1 MADTIFNRVAE
12 SKLITF
18 DLEKLYQIGDRI
30 TIDLSQWLDKGI
42 ILREKEFRLKLKQH
56 NWKAYRNQF
65 VAIYC
70 STDAVLPAWASLL
83 VTTYLQPYAKKV
95 VMGTLV
101 DLETNLFTE
110 EIKKINISS
119 FKDKAVIIK
128 GCTDKKVPEDSYVQL
143 ISRLQPVVKS
153 LFYGEACSS
162 VPLFKKRNSYF

>member
-30 TIDLSQWLDKGI
+30 TIDLSQWLDKEI

-162 VPLFKKRNSYF
+162 VPLFKKKK

>member
-101 DLETNLFTE
+101 DLETHLFTE

-119 FKDKAVIIK
+119 FKDKVVIIK

-162 VPLFKKRNSYF
+162 VPLFKKKK

>member
-30 TIDLSQWLDKGI
+30 PIDLSQWLDKGI

-83 VTTYLQPYAKKV
+83 VTTYLQPYAKRV
-95 VMGTLV
+95 VMGSLV
-101 DLETNLFTE
+101 DLETHLFTE

-128 GCTDKKVPEDSYVQL
+128 GCSDKKVPEDSYVQL

-162 VPLFKKRNSYF
+162 VPLFKKKK

>member
-30 TIDLSQWLDKGI
+30 PIDLSQWLDKGI

-95 VMGTLV
+95 VMGTLI
-101 DLETNLFTE
+101 DLETHLFTE
-110 EIKKINISS
+110 EIKKINVSS

-162 VPLFKKRNSYF
+162 VPLFKKKK

>member
-30 TIDLSQWLDKGI
+30 PIDLSQWLDKGI

-95 VMGTLV
+95 VMGTLI
-101 DLETNLFTE
+101 DLETHLFTE
-110 EIKKINISS
+110 EIKKINVSS

-128 GCTDKKVPEDSYVQL
+128 GCSDKKVPEDSYVQL

-162 VPLFKKRNSYF
+162 VPLFKKKK

>member
-30 TIDLSQWLDKGI
+30 PIDLSQWLDKGI
-42 ILREKEFRLKLKQH
+42 ILREKEFRFKLKQH

-95 VMGTLV
+95 VMGTLI
-101 DLETNLFTE
+101 DLETHLFTE
-110 EIKKINISS
+110 EIKKINVSS

-162 VPLFKKRNSYF
+162 VPLFKKKK

>member
-12 SKLITF
+12 SKLTTF

-30 TIDLSQWLDKGI
+30 PIDLSQWLDKGI

-101 DLETNLFTE
+101 DLETHLFTE

-162 VPLFKKRNSYF
+162 VPLFKKKK

>member
-1 MADTIFNRVAE
+1 MADTIFNRVVE

-101 DLETNLFTE
+101 DLETHLFTE

-162 VPLFKKRNSYF
+162 VPLFKKKK

>member
-56 NWKAYRNQF
+56 NWKVYRNQF

-95 VMGTLV
+95 VMGTLI
-101 DLETNLFTE
+101 DLETHLFTE
-110 EIKKINISS
+110 EIKKINVSS

-162 VPLFKKRNSYF
+162 VPLFKKKK

>member
-56 NWKAYRNQF
+56 NWKVYRNQF

-95 VMGTLV
+95 VMGTLI
-101 DLETNLFTE
+101 DLETHLFTE

-119 FKDKAVIIK
+119 FEDKAVIIK

-162 VPLFKKRNSYF
+162 VPLFKKKK

>member
-30 TIDLSQWLDKGI
+30 PIDLSQWLDKGI

-101 DLETNLFTE
+101 DLEKHLFTE

-162 VPLFKKRNSYF
+162 VPLFKKKK

>member
-119 FKDKAVIIK
+119 FKDKAIIIK
-128 GCTDKKVPEDSYVQL
+128 GCSDKKVPEDSYVQL

-162 VPLFKKRNSYF
+162 VPLFKKKK

>member
-30 TIDLSQWLDKGI
+30 TIDLSQWLDKEI

-101 DLETNLFTE
+101 DLETHLFTE

-162 VPLFKKRNSYF
+162 VPLFKKKK

>member
-18 DLEKLYQIGDRI
+18 DLEKLYQIGDRVP
-30 TIDLSQWLDKGI
+30 IDLSQWLDKGI

-101 DLETNLFTE
+101 DLEKHLFTE

-128 GCTDKKVPEDSYVQL
+128 GCSDKKVPEDSYVQL

-162 VPLFKKRNSYF
+162 VPLFKKKK

>member
-30 TIDLSQWLDKGI
+30 PIDLSQWLDKGI

-101 DLETNLFTE
+101 DLEIHLFTE

-162 VPLFKKRNSYF
+162 VPLFKKKK

>member
-56 NWKAYRNQF
+56 NWRAYRNQF

-83 VTTYLQPYAKKV
+83 VTTYLQPYAKKI

-101 DLETNLFTE
+101 DLETHLFTE

-162 VPLFKKRNSYF
+162 VPLFKKKK

>member
-30 TIDLSQWLDKGI
+30 PIDLSQWLDKGI

-162 VPLFKKRNSYF
+162 VPLFKKKK

>member
-101 DLETNLFTE
+101 DLETHLFTE

-128 GCTDKKVPEDSYVQL
+128 GCSDKKVPEDSYVQL

-162 VPLFKKRNSYF
+162 VPLFKKKK